1 MKCYPLVAW
10 HQCSLALC
18 RLKLWLPSIFA
29 AWIPIDFLGA
39 RRIPIFLPVKKNR
52 FFWPVKSIF
61 VCRKKHGKKT
71 WNTTIFPGRKSSVP
85 FLPRAFCGSTCTAT
99 APDRAKTLVSV
110 GMHHYPDGEV
120 KCGKWGIEW
129 DVIQWLMIWDL
140 CMIFIKMGDSMRIWW
155 YKLHL

>member
-1 MKCYPLVAW
+1 MLPFGK
-10 HQCSLALC
+10 HSLALH

-29 AWIPIDFLGA
+29 A
-39 RRIPIFLPVKKNR
+39 RIPIFLPVKNKL
-52 FFWPVKSIF
+52 FFF
-61 VCRKKHGKKT
+61 AGKIPFFLQEKTWGKT

-85 FLPRAFCGSTCTAT
+85 FFPRAFCGSTCTAT
-99 APDRAKTLVSV
+99 APDRAKTLGSV